1 VVFQSRKRM
10 VEVAK
15 GGLYKGKEGRCKV
28 TGNLMHVPDT
38 VKAGLATRIS
48 ANRKV
53 GRQATDHAS
62 REHRNNIV
70 HMHRCVVLNVQALAS
85 PRRLPHTEPARGA
98 GRQQWRGL

>member
-1 VVFQSRKRM
+1 MLTSGGHPVVLQSRKRM

-53 GRQATDHAS
+53 GKQATDHAS

-70 HMHRCVVLNVQALAS
+70 HMHR
-85 PRRLPHTEPARGA
+85 
-98 GRQQWRGL
+98 